1 MNIGIY
7 RIVFIAYVNTDDIY
21 KDIEED
27 VETSFDTSN
36 YELDIPLT
44 KEKKTN
50 WINDRWIRWKT
61 NERVSW
67 TDSKN
72 L

>member
-50 WINDRWIRWKT
+50 WINDR
-61 NERVSW
+61 
-67 TDSKN
+67 
-72 L
+72 